1 MPRLSQSGCRPAH
14 WQSNGQLDAGRRAR
28 RPQTCLG
35 DINEIAK
42 RQCAA
47 NSAPG
52 VGEPCGPGRPCRG
65 GDWGEID
72 DTRWNV
78 PAAHM
83 KSGVARTIPLST
95 AAVALLD
102 STRPVGDS
110 VRHADLWRSLAR
122 GVTA

>member
-1 MPRLSQSGCRPAH
+1 MRC
-14 WQSNGQLDAGRRAR
+14 D
-28 RPQTCLG
+28 
-35 DINEIAK
+35 
-42 RQCAA
+42 
-47 NSAPG
+47 SAPG
-52 VGEPCGPGRPCRG
+52 VGELCGPGRPCRG

-102 STRPVGDS
+102 STRPVGTASDTLIFGS
-110 VRHADLWRSLAR
+110 RRR
-122 GVTA
+122 GVSA